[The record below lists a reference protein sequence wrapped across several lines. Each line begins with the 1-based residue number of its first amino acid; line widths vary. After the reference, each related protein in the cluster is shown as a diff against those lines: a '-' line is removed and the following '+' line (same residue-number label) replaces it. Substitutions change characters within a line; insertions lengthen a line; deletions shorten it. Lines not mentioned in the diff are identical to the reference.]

1 MKKHFAASGRR
12 SFFHL
17 AAAAAVTLSSV
28 AAVQAAQPGAEVC
41 RCPGPVFFKL
51 PGGIVIGCG
60 RGGKAQSGN
69 ALLYLLL

>member
-28 AAVQAAQPGAEVC
+28 AAVQAAQPGASWPTKPV
-41 RCPGPVFFKL
+41 RVVVNFPPGARPTSWRV
-51 PGGIVIGCG
+51 
-60 RGGKAQSGN
+60 
-69 ALLYLLL
+69 